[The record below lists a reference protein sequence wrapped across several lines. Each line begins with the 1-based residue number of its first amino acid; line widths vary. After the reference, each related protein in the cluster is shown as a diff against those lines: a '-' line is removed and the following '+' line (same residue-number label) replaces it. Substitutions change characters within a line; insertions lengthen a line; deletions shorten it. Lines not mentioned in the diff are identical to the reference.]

1 MPARPGIQRGD
12 EDSWFFSSGHLSP
25 LQREAAA
32 EYRCD
37 HVSLE
42 AAAMK
47 KSEKLYIV
55 VVELLKKNT
64 VYFM

>member
-1 MPARPGIQRGD
+1 MKIHG
-12 EDSWFFSSGHLSP
+12 FFSSGHLSP

-32 EYRCD
+32 EYRCH

-47 KSEKLYIV
+47 KSDKLDIV

-64 VYFM
+64 VYYM